1 MSDDP
6 PLLRGKETNSVTG
19 QQKQLTNTLSDEA
32 SLGHMLKLAGP
43 MVVVH
48 ISFTIMQFV
57 DTRMVASLG
66 TSELAALM
74 PAGLLS
80 FIPGSF
86 GLGVIRIVNTF
97 VSQSLGRGDKA
108 ACSNYCWQVILMGF
122 VYSLVCAGILW
133 PSAPWIFRAV
143 GQPEEIIGLEV
154 TYLRIM
160 LYTQFLLVLSWSSSQ
175 FFMGI
180 HRPIISMYAMLAGQV
195 VNVTANYVLI
205 FGKLGLPAMGIA
217 GAGWGTF
224 IGVGV
229 SVLMS
234 MFMFLTGDINRT
246 FKSRRS
252 LRIDLR
258 KMIHIVRV
266 GFPAGF
272 GLMINISFW
281 SLILFGLVGQFGKES
296 LAATGAVWSCIRV
309 SFMPII
315 GIGTALTAAVG
326 RSIGRDRKELAIKQ
340 TGLCLKMALVYMGFI
355 GLCCFVFRRPI
366 MRFWAPYDEEV
377 VRIGVGLL
385 MCGAVFQI
393 FDAVLIIYGD
403 ALRGAG
409 DTVWI
414 AFVEIIGA
422 SLFLGVGGYCMVKFF
437 PELGALGPWMAG
449 TAKIAFG
456 AAANRWR
463 FRSNRWMRIDL
474 FERRAEEVPVEVAA
488 PVE

>member
-1 MSDDP
+1 
-6 PLLRGKETNSVTG
+6 
-19 QQKQLTNTLSDEA
+19 
-32 SLGHMLKLAGP
+32 
-43 MVVVH
+43 
-48 ISFTIMQFV
+48 
-57 DTRMVASLG
+57 
-66 TSELAALM
+66 
-74 PAGLLS
+74 
-80 FIPGSF
+80 
-86 GLGVIRIVNTF
+86 
-97 VSQSLGRGDKA
+97 
-108 ACSNYCWQVILMGF
+108 
-122 VYSLVCAGILW
+122 
-133 PSAPWIFRAV
+133 
-143 GQPEEIIGLEV
+143 
-154 TYLRIM
+154 
-160 LYTQFLLVLSWSSSQ
+160 
-175 FFMGI
+175 
-180 HRPIISMYAMLAGQV
+180 
-195 VNVTANYVLI
+195 
-205 FGKLGLPAMGIA
+205 
-217 GAGWGTF
+217 
-224 IGVGV
+224 
-229 SVLMS
+229 
-234 MFMFLTGDINRT
+234 
-246 FKSRRS
+246 
-252 LRIDLR
+252 
-258 KMIHIVRV
+258 
-266 GFPAGF
+266 
-272 GLMINISFW
+272 
-281 SLILFGLVGQFGKES
+281 LFGLVGQFGKES